1 MRPEPLRCHC
11 GHGRDLPPKTAL
23 SRCLQNDNIAI
34 TKGHAVYA
42 NSLSATS
49 FFSCSFG
56 GDHGD
61 DECVIDSDGNLELY
75 YTQAFSNGTVCSD
88 ATTAIVVY
96 NGDAVVPFS
105 SSSSA
110 DLLSC
115 QDESIGLYCA
125 FDCTAGLGGV
135 GIECR

>member
-1 MRPEPLRCHC
+1 MTTE
-11 GHGRDLPPKTAL
+11 
-23 SRCLQNDNIAI
+23 SSI
-34 TKGHAVYA
+34 
-42 NSLSATS
+42 S

-56 GDHGD
+56 GDYGD
-61 DECVIDSDGNLELY
+61 DECVIDAHGILEFY
-75 YTQAFSNGTVCSD
+75 YTQAFSNGTVCSG

-96 NGDAVVPFS
+96 NGDAAVPFS

-115 QDESIGLYCA
+115 QSESISEFCTYDCA
-125 FDCTAGLGGV
+125 AGLGGV

>member
-1 MRPEPLRCHC
+1 MV
-11 GHGRDLPPKTAL
+11 
-23 SRCLQNDNIAI
+23 
-34 TKGHAVYA
+34 VYA
-42 NSLSATS
+42 SSLSTTS
-49 FFSCSFG
+49 FFSCSFV
-56 GDHGD
+56 GDYGD
-61 DECVIDSDGNLELY
+61 DECVIQSDGTLEFY

-115 QDESIGLYCA
+115 QDESISEFCA
-125 FDCTAGLGGV
+125 FDCAAGLGGV

>member
-1 MRPEPLRCHC
+1 MDTTWHLNRVIASLATRQHCH
-11 GHGRDLPPKTAL
+11 HQYATSD
-23 SRCLQNDNIAI
+23 
-34 TKGHAVYA
+34 AVYA
-42 NSLSATS
+42 GSQSATS
-49 FFSCSFG
+49 FFSCSFV
-56 GDHGD
+56 GDYGD
-61 DECVIDSDGNLELY
+61 DECVIDSDGTLEFY

-115 QDESIGLYCA
+115 QDESISEFCA
-125 FDCTAGLGGV
+125 FDCAAGLGGV

>member
-1 MRPEPLRCHC
+1 MV
-11 GHGRDLPPKTAL
+11 
-23 SRCLQNDNIAI
+23 
-34 TKGHAVYA
+34 VYA
-42 NSLSATS
+42 STFTTTS

-56 GDHGD
+56 GDYGD
-61 DECVIDSDGNLELY
+61 DECVINSGGTLEFY
-75 YTQAFSNGTVCSD
+75 YTQAFSNGTVCSC
-88 ATTAIVVY
+88 TTNAIVVY

-125 FDCTAGLGGV
+125 FDCAAGIEGQ